1 MKALKQKIKKMDIVV
16 KKSAIS
22 GRGVFAARDFKRGE
36 IVLRWQPKLLDAKQ
50 IKELS
55 DQEKIYV
62 SQCGNKFYLMQPPEC
77 YVNHSCEANTYAK
90 NGCDVAKRFIIKG
103 EEITA
108 DYTQEGI
115 MNSFRCYCG
124 SKKCQK
130 IIK

>member
-1 MKALKQKIKKMDIVV
+1 MKTLKQKNKKTDVV
-16 KKSAIS
+16 SKKSPIS

-50 IKELS
+50 IKKLS
-55 DQEKIYV
+55 DKEKIYV
-62 SQCGNKFYLMQPPEC
+62 SQCGNKFYLMQPSEC
-77 YVNHSCEANTYAK
+77 YVNHSCEANTYAR
-90 NGCDVAKRFIIKG
+90 NGCDVAKRNIKSG

-115 MNSFRCYCG
+115 MSSFRCYCG
-124 SKKCQK
+124 SKNCKG